1 MLNGGGRWGPGGVL
15 IRFQSEK
22 GNVGAFLGL
31 WASLISRCFSGG
43 SDGEEFALNAGDLGS
58 ISGLRRSPGEGKRYP
73 LQYSGLENTQPM
85 GLQRVGHD

>member
-58 ISGLRRSPGEGKRYP
+58 ISGSGNGHP
-73 LQYSGLENTQPM
+73 L
-85 GLQRVGHD
+85 